1 MEREASAERS
11 CRGAVT
17 LLVLLAAPARTQIV
31 AADLRLIAFDGLDH
45 VVAADPRRLL
55 LWTARDAERAWRRLG
70 AGPGERRRRGR
81 AGVVENQRRLT
92 AHGTASHL
100 GFFVQH
106 RPQPPDVSDD
116 LPVDTIFHGLE
127 ERKALFLVL
136 DQRIALAVAAQPDA
150 FLEVVQAIEVIL
162 PLPVDDLQ
170 HDVAFD
176 APHELRADQLFLLV
190 IVRDYLVPQDV
201 ADLSRPPVAEVE
213 RRRIDGER
221 RGR

>member
-17 LLVLLAAPARTQIV
+17 LLVLLATPARTQIV

-55 LWTARDAERAWRRLG
+55 LLLTARGAERAWRRLG

-81 AGVVENQRRLT
+81 TRVVENQRRLT
-92 AHGTASHL
+92 ARHGTASHL

-116 LPVDTIFHGLE
+116 LPVDTILHGLE

-136 DQRIALAVAAQPDA
+136 DQWIALAVAAEPDA

-162 PLPVDDLQ
+162 PLPVD
-170 HDVAFD
+170 
-176 APHELRADQLFLLV
+176 
-190 IVRDYLVPQDV
+190 
-201 ADLSRPPVAEVE
+201 
-213 RRRIDGER
+213 
-221 RGR
+221 